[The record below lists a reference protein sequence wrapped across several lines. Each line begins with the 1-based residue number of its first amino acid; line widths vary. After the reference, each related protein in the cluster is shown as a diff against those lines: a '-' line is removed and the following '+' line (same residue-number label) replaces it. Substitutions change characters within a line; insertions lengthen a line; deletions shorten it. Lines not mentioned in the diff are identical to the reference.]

1 LKALFLPWL
10 SQLYDSRPGICNIFV
25 HKPIE
30 AAQLSIDNAGALRDE
45 DHAIIKQKTTGMTID
60 KETVEKVAHLARLE
74 LTETEVQDAMKDMS
88 KILDFM
94 AKLNEVDT
102 TGVEPL
108 VYMTTGANVLREDVV
123 KQQITHE
130 EALEN
135 APKHDEDFFLVAKVI
150 EK

>member
-1 LKALFLPWL
+1 
-10 SQLYDSRPGICNIFV
+10 
-25 HKPIE
+25 
-30 AAQLSIDNAGALRDE
+30 
-45 DHAIIKQKTTGMTID
+45 MTID

-74 LTETEVQDAMKDMS
+74 LSETEKQDMIQDMS

-94 AKLNEVDT
+94 AKLNELDT

-108 VYMTTGANVLREDVV
+108 VYMTDGANVLREDVV